1 MGIKTDLNERGA
13 YVNTTTFE
21 LEIETIFFS
30 AQIPTSCWEE
40 DSPKCS
46 SKYLEWKLSQH
57 GVEDWEGREHALF
70 PGGSHI
76 FELNSLRGGGTISNL
91 GRNGFHCLPATHP
104 AQLSVITNL
113 LRI

>member
-1 MGIKTDLNERGA
+1 MRIKTDLNERGA

-30 AQIPTSCWEE
+30 VQIPTSCWEE

-46 SKYLEWKLSQH
+46 SKCLEWKLSQH

-76 FELNSLRGGGTISNL
+76 FELNSLRGEVKS
-91 GRNGFHCLPATHP
+91 AT
-104 AQLSVITNL
+104 
-113 LRI
+113 